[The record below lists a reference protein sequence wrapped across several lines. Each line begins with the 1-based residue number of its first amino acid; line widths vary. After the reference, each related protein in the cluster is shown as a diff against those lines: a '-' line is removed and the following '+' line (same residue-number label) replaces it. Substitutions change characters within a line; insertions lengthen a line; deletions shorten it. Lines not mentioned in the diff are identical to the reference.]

1 MSHLIATPEFQ
12 LNALVAG
19 LALLLMTWGR
29 VQRASDRMLFG
40 GLTALLLMR
49 YAVWRVVATMPPSDL
64 GFETLFAWVFLAF
77 ELTAIVYTLMSIHM
91 PVSYTHLT
99 LPTIYSV

>member
-1 MSHLIATPEFQ
+1 MSSLIATPEFQ

-29 VQRASDRMLFG
+29 VERIGHRALFG
-40 GLTALLLMR
+40 ALTALLLMR

-64 GFETLFAWVFLAF
+64 GFETLFLS
-77 ELTAIVYTLMSIHM
+77 LIHI
-91 PVSYTHLT
+91 SE
-99 LPTIYSV
+99 PTRPY